1 MKEKFSLLKAIEARA
16 NGRNLDEVSLEVVEA
31 GKAEM
36 RKSGLSY
43 SGDIQLPLEYRA
55 NIIAGTATEGQEF
68 ISEEKA
74 GLIEPLRDALVL
86 VQAG

>member
-43 SGDIQLPLEYRA
+43 SGDASKSRKD
-55 NIIAGTATEGQEF
+55 AGTIPGTC
-68 ISEEKA
+68 
-74 GLIEPLRDALVL
+74 
-86 VQAG
+86 